1 MAVAERGIVVNFNGA
16 TVWGGGRSGRGAEG
30 RERERERER
39 ERKFVLWPSAL
50 KLSNALLQ
58 RRPV

>member
-39 ERKFVLWPSAL
+39 EEICAL
-50 KLSNALLQ
+50 A
-58 RRPV
+58 